1 MILTVE
7 QTKIRT
13 NTFSYFLLGNK
24 VVDRNSGFLLQ
35 SEKNK
40 VNLNAWIVPNG
51 DVQNT
56 GDYLSKIIVENMC
69 SKFGLDIDQVTKETK
84 HLYAI
89 GSILMG
95 YQDMTVW
102 GSGFGCDKTLSLFF
116 HIYKISH
123 RIRHKVDIRAV
134 RGPETRRILMKM
146 GYNCPEVY
154 GDPAIL
160 LPLFYPK
167 ELKESYDYT
176 LIPHYSKNE
185 KYRDNKNFLDSFNKD
200 WKKFIDRII
209 SSKLVI
215 SSSLH
220 GIILAESYGVPAV
233 MLKDTPSDD
242 ITKYKDWYYST
253 GRKSFP
259 IASSVDEALNLQ
271 PSILEKNTLQK
282 MQNGLIETFPRDLWM

>member
-1 MILTVE
+1 MTVE

-102 GSGFGCDKTLSLFF
+102 ESGFGCDKTLSPFF

-134 RGPETRRILMKM
+134 RGPETRRILMNM

-154 GDPAIL
+154 GD
-160 LPLFYPK
+160 
-167 ELKESYDYT
+167 
-176 LIPHYSKNE
+176 
-185 KYRDNKNFLDSFNKD
+185 
-200 WKKFIDRII
+200 
-209 SSKLVI
+209 
-215 SSSLH
+215 
-220 GIILAESYGVPAV
+220 PAV